1 MDYLIDPNFQVVN
14 RPFVLSFETNA
25 HRARHAG
32 YFLPKVKK
40 KDYSFMIDMINDMG
54 TYANIRKITT
64 GKGNNYGTSCLLD
77 YPYFKEHYNM
87 IAKVLSEST
96 STWCWS

>member
-1 MDYLIDPNFQVVN
+1 
-14 RPFVLSFETNA
+14 
-25 HRARHAG
+25 
-32 YFLPKVKK
+32 
-40 KDYSFMIDMINDMG
+40 MIDMINDMG

-64 GKGNNYGTSCLLD
+64 GQGNNYGTGCLLD

-96 STWCWS
+96 GT